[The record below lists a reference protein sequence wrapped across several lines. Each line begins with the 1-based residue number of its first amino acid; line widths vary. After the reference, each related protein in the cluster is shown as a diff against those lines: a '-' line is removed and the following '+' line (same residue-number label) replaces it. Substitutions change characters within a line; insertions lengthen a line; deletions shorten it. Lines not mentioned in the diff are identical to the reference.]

1 MTTTARGWGTD
12 AADQPLKP
20 MSFDRRALRGN
31 DVAIDITHAGICH
44 SDLHACRNDWG
55 NSRFPL
61 VPGHEIVGTVT
72 AVGPQVTKHK
82 VGDTVAIGCMV
93 DSCMECQ
100 QCRDGWEIFCENG
113 MVGTYGGIDK
123 HDGSP
128 TRGGY
133 SDHIVVR
140 DHFCCKVPA
149 GMDLT
154 RTAPLLC
161 AGITTYSP
169 LRQYGVG
176 VGTKVAVV
184 GLGGLGHMGVKLA
197 AAMGAHVTM
206 ITTTPSKG
214 KDARALGAHDV
225 ILSTDND
232 QMKAAR
238 NRFDFILNTIPV
250 PHDIQPYLQLL
261 GRSGRMVLVGA
272 IGKMPGYDSWNLLKM
287 NRAVGGSAIGGI
299 PETQEMLDFCA
310 EHDVYPE
317 CETVKMSEVNE
328 AYERLLKNDVR
339 YRFVIDMA
347 EFKAS
352 SSRPTGSAS

>member
-1 MTTTARGWGTD
+1 MTIDVRVPDEQEGTK
-12 AADQPLKP
+12 AVV
-20 MSFDRRALRGN
+20 RAWLR
-31 DVAIDITHAGICH
+31 
-44 SDLHACRNDWG
+44 
-55 NSRFPL
+55 
-61 VPGHEIVGTVT
+61 
-72 AVGPQVTKHK
+72 Q
-82 VGDTVAIGCMV
+82 VGDTVAVGCMV